1 MKKSWFGYLFL
12 GVTAYLIFLVVTVPA
27 TWLSWGLARITHGAV
42 DLYEERGSLW
52 VGHGRLV
59 VHYPRSTPQDL
70 GQTEWR
76 VNPLWLPLGR
86 LQVSLKAT
94 GSQSDLAAVVGVT
107 PKRIVLQRSHIS
119 ADANMASAFYAPARL
134 LAPKGRLR
142 FSADHLTV
150 DKNGLH
156 GNAVI
161 TWEGASSGLSSVQ
174 PLGDYRIDISGTG
187 AEAALKLT
195 TLRGDLQL
203 SGTGRWQLLENGD
216 LQFNGVA
223 RPRSRGQE
231 LQSLLN
237 LFGRDQG
244 GGRRTLR
251 LRTRLP
257 FLSLT
262 SSTPS

>member
-1 MKKSWFGYLFL
+1 MRGSWYGYLFL
-12 GVTAYLIFLVVTVPA
+12 GVSAYLVFLVVTIPA

-42 DLYEERGSLW
+42 HLNEEHGSVWL
-52 VGHGRLV
+52 GQARLI
-59 VHYPRSTPQDL
+59 VHYPRSTPRDF

-76 VNPLWLPLGR
+76 VNPLWLPLAR
-86 LQVSLKAT
+86 LQISLKAT
-94 GSQSDLAAVVGVT
+94 GAQSDLMGAVGIT

-119 ADANMASAFYAPARL
+119 ADAQMASTFYTPARL

-142 FSADHLTV
+142 FSADNLAL

-161 TWEGASSGLSSVQ
+161 TWESAASGLSSVQ

-187 AEAALKLT
+187 ADAALKLT

-203 SGTGRWQLLENGD
+203 SGTGRWQLLETGE

-223 RPRSRGQE
+223 RPGSRGQE

-237 LFGRDQG
+237 LFGKDQG

-257 FLSLT
+257 LVS
-262 SSTPS
+262 P